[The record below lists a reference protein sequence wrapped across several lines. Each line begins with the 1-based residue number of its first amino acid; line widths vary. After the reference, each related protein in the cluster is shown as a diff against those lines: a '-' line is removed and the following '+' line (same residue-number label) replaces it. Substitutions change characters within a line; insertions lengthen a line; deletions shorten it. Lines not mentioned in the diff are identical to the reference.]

1 MQLSNIYKS
10 FTKYLLS
17 IVDISLEVIRT
28 WIMYV
33 DSETKD
39 LEPPVIYPS
48 NSESELTSR
57 IVQLMKLGMG
67 YFRWNILCALL
78 FLMK

>member
-17 IVDISLEVIRT
+17 IVDISLEVIRDLNH
-28 WIMYV
+28 V
-33 DSETKD
+33 CDSETKD

-67 YFRWNILCALL
+67 DISDEIFSVLYYF
-78 FLMK
+78 